1 MSIRRLFAMALV
13 TLAGP
18 LRQAESPLNR
28 VTLFPTPDLTAS
40 GTIALKPVASP
51 FGIAVRADGRP
62 RYHLVADIAGLPDP
76 RSLGPYSAYVA
87 WGYTLTLD
95 SAVKLGTVRNGRVDM
110 GELDYAQFRILISAE
125 RSRGVATRA
134 GRLVLRGT
142 SPSARLLAHRD
153 LTTPVS
159 PGTLRDAPAGSS
171 AVMTGH
177 AMEHD
182 AMPATTT
189 GWRMPPMPPR
199 MAMMPGMSGLSPNT
213 APYLPTAGMV
223 RAASDTIQLRDGD
236 TVNLSPRPIATTIG
250 GKPVTLLGYN
260 GMLPGPRLEVPQ
272 GARITA
278 RVTNA
283 LDVATSI
290 HWHGVRL
297 DNPFDGA
304 VGLTQAATQ
313 PGESF
318 TYSLRFPDA
327 GFYWYHP
334 HAREDAQQGLGL
346 YGTIIVRPREPHY
359 YGAANREETL
369 VLSDVLMDDR
379 GLIPF
384 GAGAATHALMGR
396 VGNVLLV
403 NGQAGYSL
411 AVDRGSVVRFFIANA
426 ANARVYNLSFSDARV
441 RMKVVA
447 SDGGR
452 FEREAWVESIVI
464 GPSERY
470 VIEARFP
477 AQGKVALL
485 NRVQALD
492 HMIGSYS
499 RETDTLGFVDVSSTA
514 AAPSYAR
521 SFPTLRSDPDVASS
535 IAPFRAAFSRPV
547 DRELLLTMR
556 ASGLPAAVANMLLG
570 INAAMEWNDGMP
582 MMNMLSTSDEV
593 HWILRD
599 PATGKENMDIDW
611 RFRRGDVVKL
621 RIVNDPSSPHAM
633 QHPIHLH
640 GQRFLVLTR
649 DGVPSENLVWK
660 DTAIIPA
667 GETVELLAD
676 MSNPGR
682 WMIHCH
688 IAEHLTAGMMAAF
701 TVE

>member
-1 MSIRRLFAMALV
+1 VIVGALAA
-13 TLAGP
+13 LALACANGSTNC
-18 LRQAESPLNR
+18 L
-28 VTLFPTPDLTAS
+28 TLFPTPDLAAS
-40 GTIALKPVASP
+40 GTISLRPVPSP
-51 FGIAVRADGRP
+51 FGVAVTADGRP
-62 RYHLVADIAGLPDP
+62 RYHLVAEIEGLPDP
-76 RSLGPYSAYVA
+76 HSLGPYTAYVA
-87 WGYTLTLD
+87 WAYTLSLD
-95 SAVKLGTVRNGRVDM
+95 SALKLGPVRNGTVDL
-110 GELDYAQFRILISAE
+110 GELRYTQFRILISAE
-125 RSRGVATRA
+125 RSRDARSRT

-159 PGTLRDAPAGSS
+159 PGMTRDATSPADAMMS
-171 AVMTGH
+171 
-177 AMEHD
+177 MEHG
-182 AMPATTT
+182 AMPSVGA
-189 GWRMPPMPPR
+189 WRMAPMPPR
-199 MAMMPGMSGLSPNT
+199 MAMMPGMSGLTPNT
-213 APYLPTAGMV
+213 SPYLPATG
-223 RAASDTIQLRDGD
+223 AAREASRVIRLRDGD
-236 TVNLSPRPIATTIG
+236 TVTLIPRPFATTIA
-250 GKPVTLLGYN
+250 GKPFTLFGYD

-272 GARITA
+272 NARVTA
-278 RVTNA
+278 RVTSA
-283 LDVATSI
+283 LEAPTSI

-297 DNPFDGA
+297 DNPFDGT
-304 VGLTQAATQ
+304 VGLTQPPIQ
-313 PGESF
+313 PRDTF
-318 TYSLRFPDA
+318 TYSVRFPDA
-327 GFYWYHP
+327 GFFWYHP
-334 HAREDAQQGLGL
+334 HAREDVQQGLGL
-346 YGTIIVRPREPHY
+346 YGTIVVRSADTHY
-359 YGAANREETL
+359 YGPANREEVL
-369 VLSDVLMDDR
+369 VLSDLLMDER

-384 GAGAATHALMGR
+384 GAGAATSALMGR

-403 NGQAGYSL
+403 NGETNYSL
-411 AVDRGSVVRFFIANA
+411 QVERGSVVRFLIANA
-426 ANARVYNLSFSDARV
+426 ANARVYNMSFSDPRI

-447 SDGGR
+447 SDVGK
-452 FEREAWVESIVI
+452 FEHDAWVPSVVI

-470 VIEARFP
+470 VIEAHFAAP
-477 AQGKVALL
+477 GKVALV

-492 HMIGSYS
+492 HMIGSYT
-499 RETDTLGFVDVSSTA
+499 RETDTLGFVDVSSTP

-521 SFPTLRSDPDVASS
+521 SFAELRSNPDVEAS
-535 IAPFRAAFSRPV
+535 IAPFRAAFNRPV
-547 DRELLLTMR
+547 DRELVLTMR

-582 MMNMLSTSDEV
+582 MMNMVSTSDEV

-621 RIVNDPSSPHAM
+621 RIVNDASSPHAM

-676 MSNPGR
+676 MSNRGR

-688 IAEHLTAGMMAAF
+688 IAEHLTSGMMAAF